1 MLSLRRRESSDDGAI
16 LVFAIILVIV
26 VMTIAT
32 SLLTV
37 SSTNFRA
44 TAAYSDEAGTSATAE
59 GAVQAAA
66 NTISRTLFN
75 NSAGQHCFPN
85 AAGSLTSGSDT
96 MQLNDFTVQ
105 GSRHYSAAVTCS
117 HAPGSSSPVL
127 INATNRPGMAILTL
141 GTPALAA
148 A

>member
-1 MLSLRRRESSDDGAI
+1 MRTLRRREASDDGAI

-37 SSTNFRA
+37 SSTNLRA
-44 TAAYSDEAGTSATAE
+44 TAVYNEQAGHTNAAE
-59 GAVQAAA
+59 GAIQTAA
-66 NTISRTLFN
+66 NSIRRTLFN
-75 NSAGQHCFPN
+75 NSAAQHCFPN

-96 MQLNDFTVQ
+96 MQLNDYAVE
-105 GSRHYSAAVTCS
+105 GSHHYSAVVACA

-127 INATNRPGMAILTL
+127 INTTNR
-141 GTPALAA
+141 
-148 A
+148 